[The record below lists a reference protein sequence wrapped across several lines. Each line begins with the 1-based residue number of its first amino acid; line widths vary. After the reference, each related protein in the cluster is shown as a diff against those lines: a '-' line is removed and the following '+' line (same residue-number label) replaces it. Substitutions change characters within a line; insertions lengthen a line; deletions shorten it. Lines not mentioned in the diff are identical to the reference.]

1 MSLSISIRHVNRIV
15 VLELG
20 GRLSV
25 HERTLLHLAAELM
38 ERGERKFLISLARLS
53 YLDNSGLG
61 QLCLIHTALQNR
73 GGDIKLLKVPAR
85 FKELLK
91 VTRLD
96 TVFQSFER
104 EADAIAAME
113 LCRPPLSQ

>member
-1 MSLSISIRHVNRIV
+1 MSLSMSIRHVNRIV
-15 VLELG
+15 VLELW

-25 HERTLLHLAAELM
+25 HERTFLHLATDLI
-38 ERGERKFLISLARLS
+38 ERGERNFLISLAHLS
-53 YLDNSGLG
+53 YLDNCGLG
-61 QLCLIHTALQNR
+61 QLCWIYTALQNR
-73 GGDIKLLKVPAR
+73 GGDMKLLKTPAR
-85 FKELLK
+85 FEKLLK

-113 LCRPPLSQ
+113 RCRPALSA